1 LPLCLT
7 AHAHLHTLTSQDN
20 DFEYGT
26 RDDEDDGLPAPL
38 RRNPKPRRDPPVS
51 DSAVTIFRKQD
62 LSFVPDSYG
71 ALQIGLFWRYNPR
84 LPPAILPEP
93 EIVACMEALFL
104 EVLVGAVAQVG
115 GEEHK
120 RAQDAP
126 FSVQDWQGEEAQGG
140 GGLLETMQSQQLMQM
155 QLMQQ
160 MQKLQLQQLEAVQD
174 GRGRHAQ
181 PPVVAAPPRKD
192 DDDDD
197 DDEDEGGGQGE
208 EVGADGEPRKKK
220 KKKKLTPEEL
230 KAEKDEAVFRKNFVS
245 VFENYE
251 GERFPIGYLQ
261 PADVA
266 VLFEAMGMQRFAPK
280 VSEREFDWFH

>member
-1 LPLCLT
+1 
-7 AHAHLHTLTSQDN
+7 
-20 DFEYGT
+20 
-26 RDDEDDGLPAPL
+26 
-38 RRNPKPRRDPPVS
+38 
-51 DSAVTIFRKQD
+51 
-62 LSFVPDSYG
+62 VPDSYG

-84 LPPAILPEP
+84 LPPAVLPEQ
-93 EIVACMEALFL
+93 EIAACMEALFL

-115 GEEHK
+115 NEEFK

-126 FSVQDWQGEEAQGG
+126 FSVQDWQGEEAQGE

-174 GRGRHAQ
+174 GGRNAP
-181 PPVVAAPPRKD
+181 PPVVVAPPPKD

-197 DDEDEGGGQGE
+197 EEEEDEGQGE
-208 EVGADGEPRKKK
+208 EAGADGEQPRKKKKK
-220 KKKKLTPEEL
+220 KKKKLTPEEI
-230 KAEKDEAVFRKNFVS
+230 KAEKDEAMFRKNFVS

-280 VSEREFDWFH
+280 VREGELGGDRNWCSRLLLLLSFLLACIHSSFLHFTSWFISKINKFQLTRICTPTSGARASG